1 MRCEKKKTVSYRNAS
16 RLARPAYLFDTVERN
31 GYLTEFLFFFLLH
44 GYGNSP
50 EGDTFHYFELF
61 NFVKFSKKKSPVSD
75 VRPSVLVPEI
85 DTVELATAA

>member
-1 MRCEKKKTVSYRNAS
+1 MPYRYAS
-16 RLARPAYLFDTVERN
+16 RLVRPAYLFDTVERN
-31 GYLTEFLFFFLLH
+31 GSLAEFLFFLSLLH

-75 VRPSVLVPEI
+75 VRPSVLVPEV